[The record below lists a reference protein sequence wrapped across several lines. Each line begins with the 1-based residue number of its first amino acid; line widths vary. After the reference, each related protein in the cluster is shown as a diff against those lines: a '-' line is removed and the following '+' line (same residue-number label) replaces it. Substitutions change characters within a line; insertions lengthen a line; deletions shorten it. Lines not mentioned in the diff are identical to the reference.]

1 MVFTVREGELPVWS
15 VRRAMSVR
23 PYMTATPWCVLLG
36 ITLWLEPNHAPS
48 VWLDR
53 SVLLLQLQGQHALM
67 ATTVLGDKLLVLSA
81 LPDTTVLL
89 VVRTKNQSFVELES
103 IVLLDLLHVQT
114 VMLDSSV
121 LREVSK
127 KTHLRPS
134 VHWDTIA
141 LQGLLLKH
149 LVTRGNMVQL
159 KA

>member
-15 VRRAMSVR
+15 VLPATNVR
-23 PYMTATPWCVLLG
+23 PYTTATPWCVLLG

-48 VWLDR
+48 VRLDR
-53 SVLLLQLQGQHALM
+53 SVLLLQQQGQHALM

-103 IVLLDLLHVQT
+103 IVLLDLLYVQT

-127 KTHLRPS
+127 VTHLRPS

-149 LVTRGNMVQL
+149 LVTWGNMVQL

>member
-1 MVFTVREGELPVWS
+1 MVFTVREGELPVCS
-15 VRRAMSVR
+15 VLPATSVR
-23 PYMTATPWCVLLG
+23 PYTTATPWCVLLG

-48 VWLDR
+48 VRLES
-53 SVLLLQLQGQHALM
+53 SVPLLQQQEHHALM

-103 IVLLDLLHVQT
+103 IVLLDLLYVQT

-127 KTHLRPS
+127 VTHLRPS

-149 LVTRGNMVQL
+149 LVTWGNMVQL